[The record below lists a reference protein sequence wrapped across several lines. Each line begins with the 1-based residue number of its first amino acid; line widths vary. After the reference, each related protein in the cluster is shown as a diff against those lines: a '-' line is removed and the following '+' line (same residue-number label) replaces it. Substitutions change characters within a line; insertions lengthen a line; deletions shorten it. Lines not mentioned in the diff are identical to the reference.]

1 MVQLNLTTFLN
12 SYSRKPNNYLLKQF
26 NDIKLFGSAR
36 KFPNISDDILDKY
49 TPYRRLSNKPS
60 ELSDNKYFIDKFEKD
75 ATNELPK
82 MWNKMT
88 DSQKVDFIVKNRYE
102 KLVSNKIMNDIKNS
116 KVENSFILSTDG
128 KIKYY
133 GTNNSS
139 THCPVPSDLA
149 RDSVVI
155 HNHPKQFI
163 DNSFWSYSDLAQV
176 NQPFKPFSSADIV
189 NNIARGSKKAYVVDS
204 FGGKY
209 EFIPNYANRNSQG
222 LFFLKSDLEDITH
235 SAFAKSKNISE
246 AFKNMY
252 NGFIQRIKQ
261 DGHSFKFLNL
271 FEN

>member
-1 MVQLNLTTFLN
+1 MVQLNLTTFFN

-26 NDIKLFGSAR
+26 NDIKLFDFAR

-60 ELSDNKYFIDKFEKD
+60 ALSDNKYFIYKFEKD

-88 DSQKVDFIVKNRYE
+88 DIQKVDFIVKNRYE

-139 THCPVPSDLA
+139 THCPVPPDLA
-149 RDSVVI
+149 KDSVVI

-163 DNSFWSYSDLAQV
+163 DNSFWSYSDLA
-176 NQPFKPFSSADIV
+176 
-189 NNIARGSKKAYVVDS
+189 
-204 FGGKY
+204 
-209 EFIPNYANRNSQG
+209 
-222 LFFLKSDLEDITH
+222 
-235 SAFAKSKNISE
+235 
-246 AFKNMY
+246 
-252 NGFIQRIKQ
+252 
-261 DGHSFKFLNL
+261 
-271 FEN
+271 